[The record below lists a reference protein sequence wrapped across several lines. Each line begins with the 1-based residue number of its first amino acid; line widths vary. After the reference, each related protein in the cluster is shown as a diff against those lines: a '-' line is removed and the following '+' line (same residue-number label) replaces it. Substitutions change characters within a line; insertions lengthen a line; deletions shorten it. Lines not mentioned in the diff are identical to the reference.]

1 MGVAIKPAPNGLG
14 PLNTAKSFT
23 HSVDIFDQLLAL
35 SCNHVFKIISPHP
48 PPFLSGLLAEGVLP
62 YLDGLLAV
70 NPIIEKK

>member
-48 PPFLSGLLAEGVLP
+48 PPLSFGAFSRGRFALSRWSTGCKP
-62 YLDGLLAV
+62 Y
-70 NPIIEKK
+70 N